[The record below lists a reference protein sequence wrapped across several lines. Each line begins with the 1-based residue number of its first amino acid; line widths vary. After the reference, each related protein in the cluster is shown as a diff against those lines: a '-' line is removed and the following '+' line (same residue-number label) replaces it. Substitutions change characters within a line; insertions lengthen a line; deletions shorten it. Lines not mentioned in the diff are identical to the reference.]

1 MRLTSCVVKFFDQYL
16 PHIKGCSPNTIKS
29 SRDTISL
36 FLPFAAGY
44 YRIKIGSLKLEH
56 LTTNLILDFL
66 NHLESSRTNT
76 AKTRNQRLAVLKSF
90 SKMIRFVYPEQQK
103 LTGAILAIPQKRSQR
118 KLIGFLYPQEINKIF
133 NEVQLEQKD
142 GFRNYTLLHLLYD
155 TGARATEIA
164 TLQLDYFD
172 YENRTLAIL
181 GKGNRYRQVELLP
194 KTAELVH
201 QYIARYRRTS
211 TPLFKKNLFIN
222 QRATALTRHGINR
235 ICKRYLDLALS
246 PKRLSLMH
254 PVHSFRHSCA
264 VRMVSEGK
272 PISEIKNRLG
282 HSNVQST
289 MVYLQLDL
297 NKKRQLQED
306 FIRFTRQ
313 HLKSDP
319 KIDELI
325 QWENKQNVLEW
336 LDSL

>member
-1 MRLTSCVVKFFDQYL
+1 MNLTRCVVQFFDQYL

-29 SRDTISL
+29 YRDTMRL

-44 YRIKIGSLKLEH
+44 HRIKVRSLTVGH
-56 LTTNLILDFL
+56 ITAALILDFL
-66 NHLESSRTNT
+66 NELEFKRSNT

-90 SKMIRFVYPEQQK
+90 ARMIRFIYPEQQK
-103 LTGAILAIPQKRSQR
+103 LTDAILAIPRKRSQQ

-133 NEVQLEQKD
+133 NAVKLGKKD

-164 TLQLDYFD
+164 TLEMDYFD
-172 YENRTLAIL
+172 YENKTLAIL
-181 GKGNRYRQVELLP
+181 GKGNRYRQVQLLE
-194 KTAELVH
+194 KTVELVH
-201 QYIARYRRTS
+201 QYIAEYRN
-211 TPLFKKNLFIN
+211 TPTHPFKKRLFIN
-222 QRATALTRHGINR
+222 QRGTALTRHGINR
-235 ICKRYLDLALS
+235 ICKVLLEHAL
-246 PKRLSLMH
+246 PTKRIATIH

-264 VRMVSEGK
+264 VRMLSEDR
-272 PISEIKNRLG
+272 PLSEIKNRLG

-297 NKKRQLQED
+297 RQKRHLQED
-306 FIRFTRQ
+306 FIQFTRQ

-319 KIDELI
+319 KIEELI

>member
-1 MRLTSCVVKFFDQYL
+1 MRLASCVIKFFNEYL
-16 PHIKGCSPNTIKS
+16 LHIKGCSPNTIKS
-29 SRDTISL
+29 YRDTLSL

-44 YRIKIGSLKLEH
+44 HRIKIESLKLEH
-56 LTTNLILDFL
+56 LTTDLILDFL
-66 NHLESSRTNT
+66 NQLESGRTNT
-76 AKTRNQRLAVLKSF
+76 ARTRNHRLAVVKSF
-90 SKMIRFVYPEQQK
+90 AKMVRFIYPEQQK

-118 KLIGFLYPQEINKIF
+118 KLIGFLYPQEIYKIF
-133 NEVQLEQKD
+133 MIRLTQKD

-181 GKGNRYRQVELLP
+181 GKGNRYRQLELLP
-194 KTAELVH
+194 KTAELVQ
-201 QYIARYRRTS
+201 QYIAKYRRS
-211 TPLFKKNLFIN
+211 PNSFCKEILFVN
-222 QRATALTRHGINR
+222 QRGSALTRHGINR
-235 ICKRYLDLALS
+235 VCKKYLDQVLS
-246 PKRLSLMH
+246 SKRLTLMH
-254 PVHSFRHSCA
+254 PAHSFRHSCA

-297 NKKRQLQED
+297 NQKRQLQDD
-306 FIRFTRQ
+306 FIKFTRQ
-313 HLKSDP
+313 HLVSDP

-325 QWENKQNVLEW
+325 QWENKQDILEW

>member
-1 MRLTSCVVKFFDQYL
+1 MRLTSYIIKFFDQYL

-29 SRDTISL
+29 YRDTMSL
-36 FLPFAAGY
+36 FLPFAAGHQ
-44 YRIKIGSLKLEH
+44 RIKIDSLKLEH
-56 LTTNLILDFL
+56 ITTDLILDFL
-66 NHLESSRTNT
+66 NQLESCRTNT

-90 SKMIRFVYPEQQK
+90 AKMVCFMYPEQQK
-103 LTGAILAIPQKRSQR
+103 MMSAILAIPQKRSQQ
-118 KLIGFLYPQEINKIF
+118 KLIGFLYPQEIYKIF
-133 NEVQLEQKD
+133 NTVKLVKKD

-181 GKGNRYRQVELLP
+181 GKGNRYRQIELLP
-194 KTAELVH
+194 KTAELVY
-201 QYIARYRRTS
+201 QYIARYRRTPM
-211 TPLFKKNLFIN
+211 PLFKKNLFIN
-222 QRATALTRHGINR
+222 QRGAALTRHGINR
-235 ICKRYLDLALS
+235 ICKKCLNQALH
-246 PKRLSLMH
+246 PKRIVLMH

-297 NKKRQLQED
+297 NQKRQLQED

-325 QWENKQNVLEW
+325 QWENKQNILEW

>member
-1 MRLTSCVVKFFDQYL
+1 MRLTSFIVKFFDQYL

-29 SRDTISL
+29 YRDTISL
-36 FLPFAAGY
+36 FLQFAAEY
-44 YRIKIGSLKLEH
+44 YRIKIESLNLEH
-56 LTTNLILDFL
+56 LTTKLILDFL

-76 AKTRNQRLAVLKSF
+76 ARTRNQRLAVLKSF
-90 SKMIRFVYPEQQK
+90 AKMIRFICPEQEK

-133 NEVQLEQKD
+133 DEVQLEQKD
-142 GFRNYTLLHLLYD
+142 GFRNYTLLHILYD

-164 TLQLDYFD
+164 TLELDYFD
-172 YENRTLAIL
+172 YENRTLALL

-194 KTAELVH
+194 KTAKLIY
-201 QYIARYRRTS
+201 QYIARYRRS
-211 TPLFKKNLFIN
+211 PAALFKKNLFIN
-222 QRATALTRHGINR
+222 QRKTALTRYGINR
-235 ICKRYLDLALS
+235 ICKRYLGLTLS

-306 FIRFTRQ
+306 FIQFTRQ

>member
-16 PHIKGCSPNTIKS
+16 PHVKGCSPNTIKS
-29 SRDTISL
+29 YRDTMSI
-36 FLPFAAGY
+36 FLPFVARYHG
-44 YRIKIGSLKLEH
+44 IKINSLKLEH
-56 LTTNLILDFL
+56 ITTDLILEFL
-66 NHLESSRTNT
+66 NQLESGRSNT

-90 SKMIRFVYPEQQK
+90 AKMIRFIYPEQQK
-103 LTGAILAIPQKRSQR
+103 LTDAILAIPQKRSQQ

-133 NEVQLEQKD
+133 HAVRLEKKD

-155 TGARATEIA
+155 TGARATEVA
-164 TLQLDYFD
+164 TLQMDYFD
-172 YENRTLAIL
+172 YENKTLAIL
-181 GKGNRYRQVELLP
+181 GKGKRYRLVELLP
-194 KTAELVH
+194 KTVELIH
-201 QYIARYRRTS
+201 QYIAGYRKS
-211 TPLFKKNLFIN
+211 PAPQFKNFLFIN
-222 QRATALTRHGINR
+222 QRGSALTRHGINR
-235 ICKRYLDLALS
+235 ICKNCLEHALS
-246 PKRLSLMH
+246 SKRLSLMH

-272 PISEIKNRLG
+272 PLSEIKNRLG

-297 NKKRQLQED
+297 NQKRQLQED
-306 FIRFTRQ
+306 FIRFTQQ

-336 LDSL
+336 LDNL

>member
-1 MRLTSCVVKFFDQYL
+1 MRLTSYVIKFFDQYL
-16 PHIKGCSPNTIKS
+16 SQIKGCSPNTIKS
-29 SRDTISL
+29 YRDTISL
-36 FLPFAAGY
+36 FLPFAAEY
-44 YRIKIGSLKLEH
+44 HKIKIDSLKLEH
-56 LTTNLILDFL
+56 LTIDLILDFL
-66 NHLESSRTNT
+66 NKLESGRNNT

-90 SKMIRFVYPEQQK
+90 AKMVRFIYPEQKK
-103 LTGAILAIPQKRSQR
+103 LTDAILAIPQKRSQR
-118 KLIGFLYPQEINKIF
+118 KLIGFLYPQEIQKIF
-133 NEVQLEQKD
+133 NEVKLEKKD

-181 GKGNRYRQVELLP
+181 GKGNRYRQIELLA
-194 KTAELVH
+194 KTAELVF
-201 QYIARYRRTS
+201 QYISKYRRS
-211 TPLFKKNLFIN
+211 PNVLCKKSLFIN
-222 QRATALTRHGINR
+222 QRGTALTRHGINR
-235 ICKRYLDLALS
+235 MCKDYLDQALS
-246 PKRLSLMH
+246 PKRLPLMH

-264 VRMVSEGK
+264 VRMVTEGK

-289 MVYLQLDL
+289 MIYLQLDL
-297 NKKRQLQED
+297 NQKRQLQED
-306 FIRFTRQ
+306 FIRFTQQ

-319 KIDELI
+319 KIDELV

>member
-16 PHIKGCSPNTIKS
+16 PHIKGCSHNTIKS
-29 SRDTISL
+29 YRDTISL
-36 FLPFAAGY
+36 FLLFAAKY
-44 YRIKIGSLKLEH
+44 HKIKIDSLKLEH
-56 LTTNLILDFL
+56 LTINLILDFL
-66 NHLESSRTNT
+66 NHLEVSRINK

-90 SKMIRFVYPEQQK
+90 AKMIRFIYPEQQK

-133 NEVQLEQKD
+133 NKVQLEQKD

-194 KTAELVH
+194 KTAELVY
-201 QYIARYRRTS
+201 QYIAKYRRT
-211 TPLFKKNLFIN
+211 PAALCKKNLFIN
-222 QRATALTRHGINR
+222 QRGTALTRHGINR
-235 ICKRYLDLALS
+235 ICKRHLNLTLS
-246 PKRLSLMH
+246 PKRMSLMH

-264 VRMVSEGK
+264 IRMVSEGK

-297 NKKRQLQED
+297 NKKQQLQED
-306 FIRFTRQ
+306 FIRFTQQ

-319 KIDELI
+319 KIDELV

>member
-1 MRLTSCVVKFFDQYL
+1 MKLTSCIIKFFDQYL

-29 SRDTISL
+29 YRDTVSL
-36 FLPFAAGY
+36 FLPFAARY
-44 YRIKIGSLKLEH
+44 HRIKTGSLKLEH
-56 LTTNLILDFL
+56 LTTDLILDFL
-66 NHLESSRTNT
+66 NQLETSRANT

-90 SKMIRFVYPEQQK
+90 GKMICFIYPEQQK
-103 LTGAILAIPQKRSQR
+103 LVDAILAIPQKSSQR
-118 KLIGFLYPQEINKIF
+118 KLIGFLYPQEIYKII
-133 NEVQLEQKD
+133 NTVKIEKKD

-164 TLQLDYFD
+164 TLHMDYFD
-172 YENRTLAIL
+172 YKNRTLAIL

-201 QYIARYRRTS
+201 QYIAGYRNTPTS
-211 TPLFKKNLFIN
+211 LFKKNLFIN
-222 QRATALTRHGINR
+222 QRGSALTRHGINR
-235 ICKRYLDLALS
+235 ICKRCLEQALS

-272 PISEIKNRLG
+272 PLSEIKNRLG

-297 NKKRQLQED
+297 NQKRQLQEN
-306 FIRFTRQ
+306 FINFTKQ

-319 KIDELI
+319 KIEELI
-325 QWENKQNVLEW
+325 QWENKQNILEW
-336 LDSL
+336 LDGL

>member
-1 MRLTSCVVKFFDQYL
+1 MRLASCVVKFFDQYL

-29 SRDTISL
+29 YRDTMSI
-36 FLPFAAGY
+36 FLPFAAGHHG
-44 YRIKIGSLKLEH
+44 IEINSLKLKH
-56 LTTNLILDFL
+56 ITTDLILEFL
-66 NHLESSRTNT
+66 NQLESGRSNT

-90 SKMIRFVYPEQQK
+90 AKMIRFIYPEQQK
-103 LTGAILAIPQKRSQR
+103 LTDAILAIPQKRSQQ
-118 KLIGFLYPQEINKIF
+118 KLIGFLYPQEIGKIF
-133 NEVQLEQKD
+133 NAVKLEKKD

-172 YENRTLAIL
+172 YENKTLAIL
-181 GKGNRYRQVELLP
+181 GKGNRYRLIELLP
-194 KTAELVH
+194 KTVELVH
-201 QYIARYRRTS
+201 QYIAGYRNSPT
-211 TPLFKKNLFIN
+211 LVFKKSLFIN
-222 QRATALTRHGINR
+222 QRGTALTRHGINR
-235 ICKRYLDLALS
+235 ICKSCLEQALS
-246 PKRLSLMH
+246 SKRLSLMH

-272 PISEIKNRLG
+272 PLSEIKNRLG

-297 NKKRQLQED
+297 NQKRQLQED
-306 FIRFTRQ
+306 FIRFTQ
-313 HLKSDP
+313 QNLKSDP

>member
-1 MRLTSCVVKFFDQYL
+1 MRLTSYIIKFFDQYL
-16 PHIKGCSPNTIKS
+16 LHIKGCSPNTIKS
-29 SRDTISL
+29 YRDTMSI
-36 FLPFAAGY
+36 FLPFTAGHH
-44 YRIKIGSLKLEH
+44 RITIDSLKLEH
-56 LTTNLILDFL
+56 LTTDLILDFL
-66 NHLESSRTNT
+66 NQLEYGRTNT
-76 AKTRNQRLAVLKSF
+76 ANTRNQRLAVLKSF
-90 SKMIRFVYPEQQK
+90 AKMVRFMSPEEQK
-103 LTGAILAIPQKRSQR
+103 LTDAILAIPQKRSQR
-118 KLIGFLYPQEINKIF
+118 KLIGFLYPQEIYKIL
-133 NEVQLEQKD
+133 NTVKLAQKD
-142 GFRNYTLLHLLYD
+142 GFRNYVLLHLLYD

-164 TLQLDYFD
+164 TLELDYFD
-172 YENRTLAIL
+172 YENSTLAIL
-181 GKGNRYRQVELLP
+181 GKGNRYRQVELLL

-201 QYIARYRRTS
+201 QYITKYRRS
-211 TPLFKKNLFIN
+211 PSILCKKSLFIN
-222 QRATALTRHGINR
+222 QRGGALTRHGINR
-235 ICKRYLDLALS
+235 ICKRYLGKALS

-297 NKKRQLQED
+297 NQKRQLQED

-319 KIDELI
+319 KINELV
-325 QWENKQNVLEW
+325 QWENKQDVLEW

>member
-1 MRLTSCVVKFFDQYL
+1 MRLASCVIKFFNEYL
-16 PHIKGCSPNTIKS
+16 LHIKGCSPNTIKS
-29 SRDTISL
+29 YRDTLSL

-44 YRIKIGSLKLEH
+44 HRIKIESLKLEH
-56 LTTNLILDFL
+56 LTTDLILDFL
-66 NHLESSRTNT
+66 NQLESGRANT
-76 AKTRNQRLAVLKSF
+76 AKTRNHRLAVLKSF
-90 SKMIRFVYPEQQK
+90 AKMVRFIYPEQQK
-103 LTGAILAIPQKRSQR
+103 LTDAILAIPQKRSQR
-118 KLIGFLYPQEINKIF
+118 KLIGFLYPQEIYKIF
-133 NEVQLEQKD
+133 SMIRLTQKD

-181 GKGNRYRQVELLP
+181 GKGNRYRQLELLT

-201 QYIARYRRTS
+201 QYIAKYRCSPTAIC
-211 TPLFKKNLFIN
+211 KNCIFIN
-222 QRATALTRHGINR
+222 QRGTALTRHGINR
-235 ICKRYLDLALS
+235 ICKTYLKRALD

-264 VRMVSEGK
+264 VRMVSDGK
-272 PISEIKNRLG
+272 PLSEIKNRLG

-289 MVYLQLDL
+289 MIYLQLDL
-297 NKKRQLQED
+297 NQKRQLQED
-306 FIRFTRQ
+306 FILFTRQ

-319 KIDELI
+319 KIDELV

>member
-1 MRLTSCVVKFFDQYL
+1 MRLASCVIKFFNEYL
-16 PHIKGCSPNTIKS
+16 LHIKGCSPNTIKS
-29 SRDTISL
+29 YRDTLSL

-44 YRIKIGSLKLEH
+44 HRIKIESLKLEH
-56 LTTNLILDFL
+56 LTTDLILDFL
-66 NHLESSRTNT
+66 NQLESGRANT
-76 AKTRNQRLAVLKSF
+76 AKTRNHRLAVLKSF
-90 SKMIRFVYPEQQK
+90 AKMVRFIYPEQQK

-118 KLIGFLYPQEINKIF
+118 KLIGFLYPQEIYKIF
-133 NEVQLEQKD
+133 NMIRLTQKD

-181 GKGNRYRQVELLP
+181 GKGNRYRQLELLP
-194 KTAELVH
+194 KTAELVQ
-201 QYIARYRRTS
+201 QYIAKYRRS
-211 TPLFKKNLFIN
+211 PNSFCKEILFVN
-222 QRATALTRHGINR
+222 QRGSALTRHGINR
-235 ICKRYLDLALS
+235 VCKKYLDQVLS
-246 PKRLSLMH
+246 SKRLTLMH
-254 PVHSFRHSCA
+254 PAHSFRHSCA

-297 NKKRQLQED
+297 NQKRQLQDD
-306 FIRFTRQ
+306 FIKFTRQ
-313 HLKSDP
+313 HLVSDP

-325 QWENKQNVLEW
+325 QWENKQDILEW

>member
-1 MRLTSCVVKFFDQYL
+1 M
-16 PHIKGCSPNTIKS
+16 
-29 SRDTISL
+29 
-36 FLPFAAGY
+36 
-44 YRIKIGSLKLEH
+44 E
-56 LTTNLILDFL
+56 FL
-66 NHLESSRTNT
+66 NQLESSRTNT
-76 AKTRNQRLAVLKSF
+76 VKTRNQRLAVLKSF
-90 SKMIRFVYPEQQK
+90 AKMVRFMSPEEQK
-103 LTGAILAIPQKRSQR
+103 LTDTILAIPQKRSQR
-118 KLIGFLYPQEINKIF
+118 KLIGFLYPQEIYQIF
-133 NEVQLEQKD
+133 NIVKMTQKD

-172 YENRTLAIL
+172 YENKTLAIL
-181 GKGNRYRQVELLP
+181 GKGNRYRQIELLS

-201 QYIARYRRTS
+201 QYIAGYRRTPTS
-211 TPLFKKNLFIN
+211 LFRKNLFIN
-222 QRATALTRHGINR
+222 QRGSALTRHGINCICRKYLNRVLPSKR
-235 ICKRYLDLALS
+235 IV
-246 PKRLSLMH
+246 LMH

-297 NKKRQLQED
+297 NQKRQLQED
-306 FIRFTRQ
+306 FIQFTRQ

-325 QWENKQNVLEW
+325 QWENKQNILEW

>member
-1 MRLTSCVVKFFDQYL
+1 MRLTSCVVTFFDQYL

-29 SRDTISL
+29 YRDTLSL
-36 FLPFAAGY
+36 FLPFSARYHG
-44 YRIKIGSLKLEH
+44 IKTGSLKLEH
-56 LTTNLILDFL
+56 LTTDLILDFL
-66 NHLESSRTNT
+66 NHLESGRANT

-90 SKMIRFVYPEQQK
+90 AKMVRFVYPEQQK
-103 LTGAILAIPQKRSQR
+103 LTDAILAIPQKRSQR

-133 NEVQLEQKD
+133 NEVKLEKKD
-142 GFRNYTLLHLLYD
+142 GFRNYTLLQLLYD

-181 GKGNRYRQVELLP
+181 GKGNRYRQIELLP
-194 KTAELVH
+194 KTSELVH
-201 QYIARYRRTS
+201 QYIARYRRS
-211 TPLFKKNLFIN
+211 PNALFKKSLFIN
-222 QRATALTRHGINR
+222 QRGTALTRYGINR
-235 ICKRYLDLALS
+235 MCKEYLSRVLD
-246 PKRLSLMH
+246 PKRLSVIH

-264 VRMVSEGK
+264 VRMVSKGK

-289 MVYLQLDL
+289 MIYLQLDL
-297 NKKRQLQED
+297 NQKRQLQED
-306 FIRFTRQ
+306 FIRFTQ
-313 HLKSDP
+313 LHIKSDP

-325 QWENKQNVLEW
+325 QWEDKQNVLEW

>member
-1 MRLTSCVVKFFDQYL
+1 MRLTSCIIKFFDQYL

-29 SRDTISL
+29 YRDTMSI

-44 YRIKIGSLKLEH
+44 HKIATDSLKLEH
-56 LTTNLILDFL
+56 LTTGLILDFL
-66 NHLESSRTNT
+66 NQLESSRTNT

-90 SKMIRFVYPEQQK
+90 AKMVRFIYPEQQK
-103 LTGAILAIPQKRSQR
+103 LTDAILAIPQKRCQR
-118 KLIGFLYPQEINKIF
+118 KLIGFLYPQEIYKIF
-133 NEVQLEQKD
+133 STVKITQKD
-142 GFRNYTLLHLLYD
+142 GFRNYTLLHILYD

-172 YENRTLAIL
+172 HENRTLAIL

-201 QYIARYRRTS
+201 QYIAGYRRTPTLPFRKS
-211 TPLFKKNLFIN
+211 LFIN
-222 QRATALTRHGINR
+222 QRGSALTRHGINC
-235 ICKRYLDLALS
+235 ICKKYLDHVLPS
-246 PKRLSLMH
+246 KRIVLMH

-297 NKKRQLQED
+297 NQKRQLQED

-313 HLKSDP
+313 NLKSDP

-325 QWENKQNVLEW
+325 QWENKQNILEW

>member
-1 MRLTSCVVKFFDQYL
+1 MRLTSYIIKFFDQYL
-16 PHIKGCSPNTIKS
+16 PHIKGCSPNTMKS
-29 SRDTISL
+29 YRDTMRL
-36 FLPFAAGY
+36 FLPFAAQYHGV
-44 YRIKIGSLKLEH
+44 KTDSLKLEH
-56 LTTNLILDFL
+56 INTDLILDFL
-66 NHLESSRTNT
+66 NQLESDRTNK

-90 SKMIRFVYPEQQK
+90 SRMVRFISPDQQK
-103 LTGAILAIPQKRSQR
+103 LTDTILAIPQKRSQR

-133 NEVQLEQKD
+133 NTVKIEKKD

-164 TLQLDYFD
+164 TLHLDYFD
-172 YENRTLAIL
+172 YENKTLAIL
-181 GKGNRYRQVELLP
+181 GKGNQYRQVELLP
-194 KTAELVH
+194 KTAELVY
-201 QYIARYRRTS
+201 QYIVKYRNAPTS
-211 TPLFKKNLFIN
+211 HFKKNLFIN
-222 QRATALTRHGINR
+222 QRGSALTRHGIYR
-235 ICKRYLDLALS
+235 MCKRCLEQALS

-254 PVHSFRHSCA
+254 PVHSFRHSSA

-272 PISEIKNRLG
+272 PLSEIKNRLG

-297 NKKRQLQED
+297 NQKRQLQED

-325 QWENKQNVLEW
+325 QWENKQNILEW